1 MCYTSVI
8 INKYR
13 VGENGFNILINMISS
28 HHKKNKD
35 GYAIMFSDFKRT
47 RRMRTLN
54 FSEFIDFVL
63 QNKHNIMNSRIVH
76 LHLRLST
83 NIVTQKFVHLWKIS
97 DFYCSHNGMLYNNYD
112 LKKMNDSLL
121 FFTKIQ
127 DDLKTQNMEN
137 IKTKLENVSGFGR
150 FILSNPKDKKLI
162 VIAYNCE
169 CYLQHINDNLI
180 VTSSK
185 YTINDSCSFEIDA
198 NKKIKCFGFSLTEK
212 RVKKIHSKVFVN
224 RYASGCFSNKLIF
237 YDLEKRKVIKV
248 LDIEPFMNF
257 NFHTKKKGYWYYY

>member
-63 QNKHNIMNSRIVH
+63 QNKQNIMNSRIVH

-121 FFTKIQ
+121 FFTKIFFG
-127 DDLKTQNMEN
+127 LKSAKVKQA
-137 IKTKLENVSGFGR
+137 LLF
-150 FILSNPKDKKLI
+150 
-162 VIAYNCE
+162 
-169 CYLQHINDNLI
+169 
-180 VTSSK
+180 
-185 YTINDSCSFEIDA
+185 
-198 NKKIKCFGFSLTEK
+198 TEK
-212 RVKKIHSKVFVN
+212 FIK
-224 RYASGCFSNKLIF
+224 ASISSTRSG
-237 YDLEKRKVIKV
+237 
-248 LDIEPFMNF
+248 
-257 NFHTKKKGYWYYY
+257 